1 MIGKKHIKIVNTC
14 ENNLKNLTLEIPQ
27 NELIVITG
35 VSGSGKSSL
44 AFNTIYA
51 EGQRRYI
58 ESLSSYAR
66 QFLNQMPKANVKKIE
81 GLSPTISI
89 NQKSTINNPRSLVST
104 TTEIQNY
111 LRLLYSSIGKVFCPH
126 TGEEL
131 KAQSPENIV
140 EEILKLP
147 KNRKL
152 ILLSPIIQ
160 GKKGTHKETLELLQR
175 EGFTRVRLNR
185 NNYNLDD
192 ALPSLEKNKRHDIE
206 VVIDRLKTNED
217 LDQTRLTDSVE
228 LSLKKSTGDLIILLE
243 DEQGNWQEILMS
255 EHYFY
260 MEKGK
265 RISLSKFKANNFSFN
280 SPHGACSYCS
290 GLGEVNS
297 LNSKEIINTNKALHL
312 CTPLLT
318 KSIRSSLKR
327 YYRELINSFCL
338 HHNLQSET
346 TFEQLTEKQQHDFLY
361 GTEESFTQKYRF
373 AGKNITKNA
382 HFEGIIPRLLRRYRE
397 GGTIAKKN
405 LEPYILDISCPQ
417 CNGKRLKKDNLL
429 VKIAD
434 KNIDDFINMNII
446 QALDFIKTLKLT
458 KSETLIA
465 KDLLQEIGNRLNF
478 LDKVGL
484 SYLTLNRKSSSL
496 SGGEAQRIRLA
507 SQLGNSLVGVT
518 YVLDEPSIGL
528 HQKDNKLLIN
538 TLKELRDKGNTVI
551 VVEHDLETILKADH
565 IIEIGPQAGEHGGK
579 LIFQGSTIELLKSD
593 CLTGLFLN
601 ETLKLPD
608 FYQNK
613 ADKKFQLSLKN
624 VAVNNIKNISVDFPL
639 GLMIC
644 VTGVSGSGKSSLIF
658 ESLLPSLEKGL
669 AYNAKSIK
677 GLEHIDKILKINQ
690 KPIGRTPRS
699 NIATYTKLLD
709 VIRDLF
715 AQTPEAKVKA
725 YDKGRFSFN
734 VKGGRCEECRGDG
747 YKTIEMNFLA
757 DIQISCDRCKGKR
770 YNKETLSV
778 LYKGKSIADILD
790 MTVEQALKFFKNFS
804 KIKKTLETLNKVGLS
819 YLRLGQPSTTFSGGE
834 AQRCKIARE
843 LSKNTSGHTLY
854 ILDEPTTGLH
864 INDIKN
870 LLNSLMEIR
879 DKNNTLIIIEH
890 NIDFIKKADH
900 IIDLGL
906 EGGEQGGNIITY
918 GTPQK
923 IKNHKKSHTAK
934 FL

>member
-1 MIGKKHIKIVNTC
+1 MIEKIYMKIINAN
-14 ENNLKNLTLEIPQ
+14 ENNLKNLTLQVPK

-66 QFLNQMPKANVKKIE
+66 QFLNQMPKANVEKIE

-111 LRLLYSSIGKVFCPH
+111 LRLLYSSIGKVYCPH
-126 TGEEL
+126 TKEEL
-131 KAQSPENIV
+131 KAQSAEDIV
-140 EEILKLP
+140 TEIQKLP
-147 KNRKL
+147 KNKKI
-152 ILLSPIIQ
+152 ILLSPIIK
-160 GKKGTHKETLELLQR
+160 GKKGTHKETLELLQQ
-175 EGFTRVRLNR
+175 EGFTRVRINGK
-185 NNYNLDD
+185 NYNLDEE
-192 ALPSLEKNKRHDIE
+192 LPPLEKNKRHTIE
-206 VVIDRLKTNED
+206 VIIDRLKTND
-217 LDQTRLTDSVE
+217 NLDQTRLTDSTE
-228 LSLKKSTGDLIILLE
+228 LSLKKSGGDLIILLE
-243 DEQGNWQEILMS
+243 IKQNHWQEIFMS
-255 EHYFY
+255 EHFFY
-260 MEKGK
+260 MEEGK

-280 SPHGACSYCS
+280 SPYGACSYCS
-290 GLGEVNS
+290 GLGEINS
-297 LNSKEIINTNKALHL
+297 LESKELINDSKPLHS

-318 KSIRSSLKR
+318 KSIRSSLKK

-338 HHNLQSET
+338 FHDINIES
-346 TFEQLTEKQQHDFLY
+346 TFEQLTKIQKHEFLY
-361 GTEESFTQKYRF
+361 GTEKDITQKYRF
-373 AGKNITKNA
+373 AGKNITKIA
-382 HFEGIIPRLLRRYRE
+382 KFEGIIPRLLRRYYE
-397 GGTIAKKN
+397 GGIMAKRN
-405 LEPYILDISCPQ
+405 LAPYIINIPCPQ
-417 CNGKRLKKDNLL
+417 CQGKRLKKENLL
-429 VKIAD
+429 VKIAH
-434 KNIDDFINMNII
+434 KNIDDFISMNIT
-446 QALDFIKTLKLT
+446 QALKFIKNIPLT
-458 KSETLIA
+458 KNEKIIA
-465 KDLLQEIGNRLNF
+465 KELLREISDRLNF
-478 LDKVGL
+478 LNKVGL
-484 SYLTLNRKSSSL
+484 SYLTLNRKSSTL

-507 SQLGNSLVGVT
+507 TQLGSNLVGVI

-528 HQKDNKLLIN
+528 HQKDNQLLIN

-551 VVEHDLETILKADH
+551 IVEHDLDTVLEADH
-565 IIEIGPQAGEHGGK
+565 IIEIGPKAGEHGGEI
-579 LIFQGSTIELLKSD
+579 IFQGNTKELLKSH

-601 ETLKLPD
+601 KTLELPK
-608 FYQNK
+608 FNQK
-613 ADKKFQLSLKN
+613 KVDKNFQLSLKN
-624 VAVNNIKNISVDFPL
+624 ITINNIKNISVDFPL

-644 VTGVSGSGKSSLIF
+644 ITGVSGSGKSSLIF
-658 ESLLPSLEKGL
+658 DSLIPSLEKKSP
-669 AYNAKSIK
+669 YNAKSITK
-677 GLEHIDKILKINQ
+677 LKYIDKILKINQ
-690 KPIGRTPRS
+690 RPIGRTPRS

-709 VIRDLF
+709 IIRDIF
-715 AQTPEAKVKA
+715 AQTPEAKIKA

-734 VKGGRCEECRGDG
+734 VKGGRCEECHGDG

-757 DIQISCDRCKGKR
+757 DVQISCDKCKGKR

-804 KIKKTLETLNKVGLS
+804 KIKKTLETLDKVGLS

-843 LSKNTSGHTLY
+843 LSKNTTGHTLY

-890 NIDFIKKADH
+890 NIDFIKKADY
-900 IIDLGL
+900 IIDLGPNGGDQ
-906 EGGEQGGNIITY
+906 GGELIAY

-923 IKNHKKSHTAK
+923 VKKNKQSYTAK